1 MKKFT
6 TKENERKRK
15 EKLADVL
22 SSIGNSIG
30 MTDWVDREEWDLT
43 LPDEDPGVSPL
54 AGKKRGAPKGNQ
66 NARKHGLYSKI
77 APARRRGD
85 MDKALDMESLT
96 QEAAMLRLLL
106 AKLMENPDENLKEI
120 LQILRVLTPIVKL
133 NLMVEDDDDS
143 LL

>member
-1 MKKFT
+1 MKKYSSKKHQRESLNDIMSNMGGPGDFPDW
-6 TKENERKRK
+6 
-15 EKLADVL
+15 EKYRGLYYDEMGADPVE
-22 SSIGNSIG
+22 
-30 MTDWVDREEWDLT
+30 T
-43 LPDEDPGVSPL
+43 PA

-143 LL
+143 LF

>member
-1 MKKFT
+1 MKKKMKKYTQQEWADMAANLASSMGFGDLVEDDDFLT
-6 TKENERKRK
+6 DPEEDARKPPIT
-15 EKLADVL
+15 V
-22 SSIGNSIG
+22 
-30 MTDWVDREEWDLT
+30 
-43 LPDEDPGVSPL
+43 
-54 AGKKRGAPKGNQ
+54 KKPGAPKGNQ

-77 APARRRGD
+77 APVRRRGD

-143 LL
+143 RW